1 MTNHWKQ
8 DQWILYSN
16 SQRMEEMSYI
26 QIIKDEQVNNMADTK
41 KKKMEN
47 YEDLYHTKLEN
58 LEEMNFYIDPNH
70 QIKLKRDQQ
79 FKNTHLK

>member
-1 MTNHWKQ
+1 
-8 DQWILYSN
+8 
-16 SQRMEEMSYI
+16 
-26 QIIKDEQVNNMADTK
+26 
-41 KKKMEN
+41 MEN

>member
-41 KKKMEN
+41 KKKKWKTMKT
-47 YEDLYHTKLEN
+47 YTTLS
-58 LEEMNFYIDPNH
+58 
-70 QIKLKRDQQ
+70 
-79 FKNTHLK
+79 